1 MHDHIRK
8 AGKFA
13 IVLVLKLIKE
23 SLIFA
28 LTALRSNLLRTTLSL
43 LGVTI
48 GIFAIIAVFTLVD
61 SLEKSINE
69 SLSFL
74 GRTNVDIRRF
84 PFEFGP
90 NVPWW
95 DYIKRPYSTYEE
107 YDYIRDKIQNAEAVT
122 IFAFKEITPKYK
134 NSSSS
139 SISLLGI
146 SYGHQEVYND
156 FKDLTGRY
164 FTVQEFEAGR
174 NVAIIGN
181 RSRTE
186 LFGTADP
193 IGKQIKIKGSKFTVV
208 GVIEEQGAG
217 LFGETSKD
225 ENIYIPFRAFT
236 KINYVGRRGIE
247 PLITVK
253 GFESDIGLVK
263 LEYELQGLVRKARGL
278 RPKEKDN
285 FSIVRQQAILN
296 SIGSFF
302 DVLGVGGWLI
312 GGFSILIGGFG
323 IANIMFVS
331 VRERTNIIGIQ
342 KSLGAKNYFILFQFL
357 FESIFLSVIG
367 GGVGLLLVFAVTFID
382 LGSLDLALSFQNIVL
397 GVGVAATIGMISG
410 IVPAALAAR
419 MDPVEAI
426 RTQ

>member
-1 MHDHIRK
+1 
-8 AGKFA
+8 
-13 IVLVLKLIKE
+13 VLVLKLIKE

-28 LTALRSNLLRTTLSL
+28 LTALRANILRTTLSL

-61 SLEKSINE
+61 SLERSINE

-74 GRTNVDIRRF
+74 GRTNVDISRF

-90 NVPWW
+90 DVPWW
-95 DYIKRPYSTYEE
+95 EYIKRPYSTYEE
-107 YDYIRDKIQNAEAVT
+107 YDFLRDKIQNAEAIT
-122 IFAFKEITPKYK
+122 IFAVNEVTPKFK
-134 NSSSS
+134 NSSSTN
-139 SISLLGI
+139 ITLLGI
-146 SYGHQEVYND
+146 SQGHQDVYND
-156 FKDLTGRY
+156 FKGLNGRY

-174 NVAIIGN
+174 NVAVIGH
-181 RSRTE
+181 RARTE
-186 LFGTADP
+186 LFDGNNP
-193 IGKQIKIKGSKFTVV
+193 IGKQLKLKGSKFTIV
-208 GVIEEQGAG
+208 GYIEEQGAG
-217 LFGETSKD
+217 LFGDTSID
-225 ENIYIPFRAFT
+225 ENIFIPFKAFT
-236 KINYVGRRGIE
+236 KINYVGEGGLE
-247 PLITVK
+247 PNITIK
-253 GFESDIGLVK
+253 GLESDIGLVE
-263 LEYELQGLVRKARGL
+263 LEYELKGLVRKARGL

-302 DVLGVGGWLI
+302 DVLGIGGWLI

-357 FESIFLSVIG
+357 FESVFLSIIG
-367 GGVGLLLVFAVTFID
+367 GAVGLLLVYLVTFID
-382 LGSLDLALSFQNIVL
+382 LGSLDLALSGSNIVL
-397 GVGVAATIGMISG
+397 GVGVAAVIGTVSG

-426 RTQ
+426 RSQ

>member
-1 MHDHIRK
+1 MI
-8 AGKFA
+8 A
-13 IVLVLKLIKE
+13 LKLIKE

-28 LTALRSNLLRTTLSL
+28 LSALKSNLLRTTLSL

-61 SLEKSINE
+61 SLEDSIND

-90 NVPWW
+90 DVPWW
-95 DYIKRPYSTYEE
+95 DYIKRPYSTYKE
-107 YDYIRDKIQNAEAVT
+107 YDFIRGQVQNAEAVT
-122 IFAFKEITPKYK
+122 IFAINSVTPKYK

-139 SISLLGI
+139 DITLLGI
-146 SYGHQEVYND
+146 SHGHQEVYND

-181 RSRTE
+181 RSKTE
-186 LFGTADP
+186 LFGGTDP
-193 IGKQIKIKGSKFTVV
+193 FGKQIKIKGTKFTVV
-208 GVIEEQGAG
+208 GVITEQGAG

-225 ENIYIPFRAFT
+225 ENIYIPYKAFT
-236 KINYVGRRGIE
+236 KINYVGEDGLE
-247 PLITVK
+247 PLITIK
-253 GFESDIGLVK
+253 GLESDIGLVE
-263 LEYELQGLVRKARGL
+263 LEYELKGLVRKIRGL

-302 DVLGVGGWLI
+302 DVLGIGGWLI

-331 VRERTNIIGIQ
+331 VRERTGIIGIQ

-357 FESIFLSVIG
+357 FESIFLSIIG
-367 GGVGLLLVFAVTFID
+367 GSVGLLLVYLVTFVD
-382 LGSLDLALSFQNIVL
+382 LGSLDLALSIQNIVL
-397 GVGVAATIGMISG
+397 GVGVAATIGTISG
-410 IVPAALAAR
+410 IVPAVIAAR

-426 RTQ
+426 RAQ